1 MAIFD
6 DKHIQDKARLE
17 IYKICLNEYS
27 QRLAELKEDKS
38 NYEYNEYRKEYVR
51 IHNNIKRY
59 RKNIR
64 ELES

>member
-17 IYKICLNEYS
+17 ICKICLNEYL